1 MERKGRNMSGHI
13 FPRQK
18 EMKNRYSLCLV
29 TNLNSDSRRRATGL
43 RPRSG
48 RHLTTEVVG
57 RRIEL
62 IVRTPLGQ
70 NQFKNVFGPGW
81 TLSRVGRRN
90 EVGGRSGWTCCKMTK
105 DDSSAA
111 EQFSSGHPRAKVK

>member
-1 MERKGRNMSGHI
+1 M
-13 FPRQK
+13 
-18 EMKNRYSLCLV
+18 
-29 TNLNSDSRRRATGL
+29 NLNSDSRRRATGL
-43 RPRSG
+43 RPKSG

-62 IVRTPLGQ
+62 FVRTPLGQ
-70 NQFKNVFGPGW
+70 NQFKNVFGRGW

-105 DDSSAA
+105 DGCGTFLVRTPPG
-111 EQFSSGHPRAKVK
+111 EN